1 MGTCGSIKP
10 AVQGSE
16 PPLANHGY
24 QITPRDIQK
33 ILNHHTRS
41 SKIVREAGRML
52 WIFHVFLENVHLANL
67 LKSFLCMFV
76 LWNLCTPV
84 TFPLSDVA
92 APFSIDPTKCCC
104 THTLHWKFNP
114 TQHGFPSV
122 KQYHEKPI
130 HEYLSMCS
138 GS

>member
-1 MGTCGSIKP
+1 MQSTARNKFTCNEEKDPPTVQSSSISWQVFRSHRSVLGTGLPCSGKCTGRQ
-10 AVQGSE
+10 AK
-16 PPLANHGY
+16 L
-24 QITPRDIQK
+24 K
-33 ILNHHTRS
+33 I
-41 SKIVREAGRML
+41 

-104 THTLHWKFNP
+104 THTHTHTALEVQSNSTWFSISE
-114 TQHGFPSV
+114 TVS
-122 KQYHEKPI
+122 
-130 HEYLSMCS
+130 
-138 GS
+138 

>member
-1 MGTCGSIKP
+1 VAGIPKPQKCVGNWFAMQRQVHWTTGKIK
-10 AVQGSE
+10 
-16 PPLANHGY
+16 
-24 QITPRDIQK
+24 I
-33 ILNHHTRS
+33 
-41 SKIVREAGRML
+41 